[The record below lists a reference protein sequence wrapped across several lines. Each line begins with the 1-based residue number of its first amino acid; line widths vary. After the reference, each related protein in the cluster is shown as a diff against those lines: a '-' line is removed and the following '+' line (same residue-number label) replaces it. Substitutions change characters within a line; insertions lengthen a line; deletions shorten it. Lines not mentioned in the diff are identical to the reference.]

1 MGTNDNYTLTDVK
14 KAVSVLE
21 NHHTT
26 RDYQALEEILPLVLV
41 ILKSQVRK
49 SNLPEGANKFYA
61 PVWVDVLL
69 ERLSSSDQPFSDE
82 EYCAFRADVEK
93 LSISD
98 YKVANDDFIGYVP
111 VFTSIEGITEVILAL
126 KHYFGFL

>member
-1 MGTNDNYTLTDVK
+1 M
-14 KAVSVLE
+14 LE
-21 NHHTT
+21 NHNHT
-26 RDYQALEEILPLVLV
+26 RDFQALEEILPLVLV

-49 SNLPEGANKFYA
+49 SNLPEGVNKFYA

-69 ERLSSSDQPFSDE
+69 ERLSSSDQPLSDE

-98 YKVANDDFIGYVP
+98 YKIANDDFIGYVP